1 MLDHRA
7 AQAPGPAIE
16 KASGELRAPSLIKPP
31 SAAHSCYKLW
41 RDLLLKLCIDK
52 NTLIG
57 EAIHG
62 AAMRQNTGGWYALQ
76 YSGVGRIAR
85 NLLRGSGAG
94 ILFALCAGMQ
104 ACSSDPSWP
113 ALGKISDLSNILTA
127 EQRQKAVQ
135 DLQKNDP
142 NHDKDAAA
150 QKLAP
155 AQ

>member
-1 MLDHRA
+1 
-7 AQAPGPAIE
+7 
-16 KASGELRAPSLIKPP
+16 
-31 SAAHSCYKLW
+31 
-41 RDLLLKLCIDK
+41 
-52 NTLIG
+52 
-57 EAIHG
+57 
-62 AAMRQNTGGWYALQ
+62 MRQNTEGWYALQ

-85 NLLRGSGAG
+85 NLLRGGGAG
-94 ILFALCAGMQ
+94 LLFAICAGLQ

-113 ALGKISDLSNILTA
+113 ALGKISDLSNIMTA

-150 QKLAP
+150 QKTAP